1 MDKQCFHCH
10 DTIPKGFSA
19 SLKIAGQQESFCC
32 LGCMAIAE
40 TIITGGLESFYLHR
54 TEASERPDEFDQSN
68 IDELKL
74 YDDLELQKEFV
85 DSNEDLY
92 EVSLSIGG
100 ITCAACIWLL
110 EKEISKISGLHSFS
124 INHTS
129 HKANLSWYKDQL
141 QLSDVLI
148 LARKLGYKAFPYE
161 EGLARENAEKEKK
174 TTIFRIAVAG
184 IASMQSMMFALPL
197 YLGYYSG
204 ITTEFISL
212 FRWVSF
218 IMCIPVILFSARPF
232 FSAAYRDLRTGQL
245 TMDLPVSIAI
255 LGAFFASS
263 WITFIGEASIK
274 SDVYFD
280 SVAMFTF
287 FLLLGRFIEMQTRH
301 KHLNSDI
308 EMSRLLPS
316 TAIVEIDNIE
326 KSIPAHKLAKGDTL
340 VIKQGQI
347 IAADG
352 IVING
357 YSRVDESALSGEFL
371 PIEKSLGS
379 FVSGGTV
386 NIENTLYVRITAK
399 PKDSRVAAII
409 KLLDKAQSE
418 KPRTVLLADHI
429 ASYFVAAVLLTSV
442 LVGMYW
448 YIQDPDRIFPIVLS
462 VLVVTCPCA
471 LGLATPT
478 ALTSTNTFL
487 RKHGFLIT
495 KSHALEAMTQITDII
510 FDKTGT
516 LTKGK
521 LSLEKTRVFSGY
533 TVEQALEVAA
543 ALESQSSHP
552 IANTFKPYLKSQAK
566 NITNIIGQGLEGHYS
581 LSGKESHK
589 YYLGKLDFV
598 TKEPQEEFDKFSGL
612 SIFLSN
618 GQTVIAQF
626 MLSDTLRDNSHQA
639 IENLKNLGF
648 KIHILSG
655 DQPHAVEKIANHLK
669 IPSFHSSKS
678 PEEKLAFIKTLQS
691 EGKKIAMV
699 GDGINDLPVLSGAK
713 LSIAMGE
720 ASDITK
726 MNSDAILLNGNLQ
739 VLSESFVKAR
749 DTRKI
754 IKENMAWAIGY
765 NLCML
770 PLAAAGF
777 VPPYFAALGMSLSS
791 LIVVFNSIRLK
802 R

>member
-1 MDKQCFHCH
+1 MDKRCFHCH
-10 DTIPKGFSA
+10 EPIPKGFNA
-19 SLKIAGQQESFCC
+19 SLKIADQEQPFCC

-40 TIITGGLESFYLHR
+40 TIITGGLESFYQHR
-54 TEASERPDEFDQSN
+54 TAASAKPDEFSQSN
-68 IDELKL
+68 IDELRL
-74 YDDLELQKEFV
+74 YDDPELQKEFV
-85 DSNEDLY
+85 EKNKALSDIT
-92 EVSLSIGG
+92 LSIGG

-110 EKEISKISGLHSFS
+110 EKEISQLTGVHSFS
-124 INHTS
+124 INHTT
-129 HKANLSWYKDQL
+129 HKAHLSLDLNRVK
-141 QLSDVLI
+141 LSDVLI

-174 TTIFRIAVAG
+174 TTIFRIAIAG
-184 IASMQSMMFALPL
+184 IASMQNMMFALPL
-197 YLGYYSG
+197 YLGFYSG
-204 ITTEFISL
+204 ITTEFVSF

-218 IMCIPVILFSARPF
+218 IMCIPVVLFSAKPF
-232 FSAAYRDLRTGQL
+232 FIAAYRDLKTGHL

-255 LGAFFASS
+255 LGAFAASS
-263 WITFIGEASIK
+263 WITFVGEASIE

-280 SVAMFTF
+280 SVSMFTF

-316 TAIVEIDNIE
+316 TAIIQENNE
-326 KSIPAHKLAKGDTL
+326 ETSIPAHKLSLGETL
-340 VIKQGQI
+340 IVKQGQI

-352 IVING
+352 VVIDG

-371 PIEKSLGS
+371 PIEKSAGS

-386 NIENTLYVRITAK
+386 NIENTLRINVTTK

-409 KLLDKAQSE
+409 KLLDKAQSI
-418 KPRTVLLADHI
+418 KPRTILVADKL
-429 ASYFVAAVLLTSV
+429 ASYFVGAVLLTSI
-442 LVGMYW
+442 LVGFYW
-448 YIQDPDRIFPIVLS
+448 YLNDPDQVFPIVLS

-471 LGLATPT
+471 LSLATPT
-478 ALTSTNTFL
+478 ALTSANTFL

-495 KSHALEAMTQITDII
+495 KSHTLEAMTQITDIV

-521 LSLEKTRVFSGY
+521 LSLEHTQIFGDY
-533 TVEQALEVAA
+533 TQEEVLEIAA
-543 ALESQSSHP
+543 ALEAQSSHP
-552 IANTFKPYLKSQAK
+552 IANTFKPFFKQNAQRIE
-566 NITNIIGQGLEGHYS
+566 NVIGQGLRGEYNLTGGADKLY
-581 LSGKESHK
+581 K
-589 YYLGKLDFV
+589 LGKLAFV
-598 TKEPQEEFDKFSGL
+598 QKEHTEDIKPYSGL
-612 SIFLSN
+612 SLFLSD
-618 GQTVIAQF
+618 GDKLIAQF
-626 MLSDTLRDNSHQA
+626 MLSDTLRENSQQA
-639 IENLKNLGF
+639 IQNLKDLGLN
-648 KIHILSG
+648 IHILSG
-655 DQPHAVEKIANHLK
+655 DQAHSVKLIAEQLN
-669 IPSFHSSKS
+669 IPSYHASQS
-678 PEEKLAFIKTLQS
+678 PEEKLIFIKKLQ
-691 EGKKIAMV
+691 EKGQKIGMV

-726 MNSDAILLNGNLQ
+726 MNSDAILLNGNLS
-739 VLSESFVKAR
+739 VLSQSFLKAR
-749 DTRKI
+749 ATRHI